1 VFVRSVL
8 VSLLLALSP
17 ALAFHPAAKVAEAR
31 AEAIYVG
38 GYLRDGTLAQALLKA
53 LKRGVVVRLYTS
65 SYTYLDDRSYFLGL
79 YLAGAKLYLGLV
91 PRYYLVVDGIPVA
104 WGEKE
109 GDLREIPPEDAPAVL
124 NDLRRVQSSALGF
137 ALPPDVLA
145 RALLERARRSR

>member
-1 VFVRSVL
+1 VL
-8 VSLLLALSP
+8 VKPAIVFLILALSP
-17 ALAFHPAAKVAEAR
+17 ALAFYPAAKVTEAR
-31 AEAIYVG
+31 AEVIYVG
-38 GYLRDGTLAQALLKA
+38 GYLRDGTLAQVLLGA

-91 PRYYLVVDGIPVA
+91 PRYYLVVDGVPVA

-109 GDLREIPPEDAPAVL
+109 GNLREVPPEAARAVL
-124 NDLRRVQSSALGF
+124 DDLKRIQASALGF

>member
-1 VFVRSVL
+1 VFVKSAVTC
-8 VSLLLALSP
+8 LLLLFSP
-17 ALAFHPAAKVAEAR
+17 ALAFYPAAKVTEAR
-31 AEAIYVG
+31 AEVIYVG
-38 GYLRDGTLAQALLKA
+38 GYLRDGTLAQVLLEA

-109 GDLREIPPEDAPAVL
+109 GNLREVPPEAARAVL
-124 NDLRRVQSSALGF
+124 DDLKRIQASALGF
-137 ALPPDVLA
+137 ALPPEVLA